1 MKALIATFIIIAAA
15 ELGDKT
21 QLLTFGFATRYPL
34 WEVLSAVFCAS
45 ALLMAVAVFL
55 GGIINQFLPQFY
67 ISLAAGLLFI
77 GFGLWTIFGKG
88 EKEEGGEGGKGT
100 PFWIV
105 FTAFLLAELGD
116 KTQIATLAL
125 SAEYGR
131 PLFVW
136 IGATTA
142 MVVVNFLGAV
152 TGKVVGRFLPG
163 KAVQLFGAAIFIIF
177 GLVTLGELFVR

>member
-1 MKALIATFIIIAAA
+1 MKALLASFIIIAAA

-21 QLLTFGFATRYPL
+21 QLLTFGFAARYPL

-45 ALLMAVAVFL
+45 ALLMAMAVFL

-77 GFGLWTIFGKG
+77 AFGLWTIISKGEEEKEGDKGKG
-88 EKEEGGEGGKGT
+88 N

-125 SAEYGR
+125 SAEYGQ

-136 IGATTA
+136 IGATAA
-142 MVVVNFLGAV
+142 MVAVNFLGAM
-152 TGKVVGRFLPG
+152 TGKVVGRFMPE
-163 KAVQLFGAAIFIIF
+163 KAVQLFGAAVFILF
-177 GLVTLGELFVR
+177 GLVTLGELFIW